1 MRYIVITENPMT
13 GERTTVET
21 KDFES
26 LRIVTNPKSLPSLTS
41 QTSK

>member
-21 KDFES
+21 KD
-26 LRIVTNPKSLPSLTS
+26 LNPCGLTNPKSLPSLTS